1 MNLRCTHKCLSKSP
15 GLKWV
20 LTLQDSFYTAV
31 SPSHYVFI
39 VPHIVKYRGN
49 KRLSLCK
56 NVLQTTYT
64 VCTAGLNS
72 TLPVKQTGVSEI
84 KPVRPI
90 HHGILFCFVL
100 CTKHLLCRSLH
111 DSSSHSEYSCTV
123 VMAHKPA
130 WICIPQEGMFFIVF
144 CTALLLLIGTSCC
157 PWGNPW
163 AIAHLCEW
171 CQHIFECVAIST
183 LSKQVSKKTPRTI
196 LWFVW

>member
-1 MNLRCTHKCLSKSP
+1 MNLRCIHKHLSESP

-20 LTLQDSFYTAV
+20 LTLQDSFYTMV
-31 SPSHYVFI
+31 SPNHYISI

-49 KRLSLCK
+49 KRSCLCK

-64 VCTAGLNS
+64 ACTAALK
-72 TLPVKQTGVSEI
+72 TVLLVKQTAASKI
-84 KPVRPI
+84 KPVSPI
-90 HHGILFCFVL
+90 HHGILLCFVL
-100 CTKHLLCRSLH
+100 RTKHLPCRSLH

-144 CTALLLLIGTSCC
+144 CTALLLLIGTSCS

-163 AIAHLCEW
+163 ATAHRCE
-171 CQHIFECVAIST
+171 
-183 LSKQVSKKTPRTI
+183 
-196 LWFVW
+196 